1 MYFFGWQGVA
11 LLVGIVIMVSIIL
24 YGFARV
30 VK

>member
-11 LLVGIVIMVSIIL
+11 VLIGIVIVVAVIL
-24 YGFARV
+24 YGLARV

>member
-11 LLVGIVIMVSIIL
+11 VLIGIVIVVAVSL
-24 YGFARV
+24 YGLARV

>member
-11 LLVGIVIMVSIIL
+11 LLVGIVIVVSIIL